1 MIIHGKSHWIWQRV
15 NAVIMLPLLLWMM
28 FSVATLDIFSSN
40 TLLLWL
46 QNPLNGIL
54 TCLLLFSTAS
64 HFRLGFQMIIED
76 YVSDGSL
83 RNKIIYLNIIFNF
96 KAESIGRKE
105 AQLLIK
111 SEIKIMNRNFSY
123 LKLKDTKL
131 VSDSKFKINGNKNR
145 L

>member
-1 MIIHGKSHWIWQRV
+1 MVEKLV
-15 NAVIMLPLLLWMM
+15 
-28 FSVATLDIFSSN
+28 IFS
-40 TLLLWL
+40 LLYKSSKTY
-46 QNPLNGIL
+46 NPKAVEVEKNI
-54 TCLLLFSTAS
+54 
-64 HFRLGFQMIIED
+64 
-76 YVSDGSL
+76 
-83 RNKIIYLNIIFNF
+83 KLNIIFNF

>member
-28 FSVATLDIFSSN
+28 FSIATLDIFSSN

-76 YVSDGSL
+76 YVSDSSL
-83 RNKIIYLNIIFNF
+83 RNKIIYINIILFW
-96 KAESIGRKE
+96 
-105 AQLLIK
+105 LLAFAGIYA
-111 SEIKIMNRNFSY
+111 IYKIF
-123 LKLKDTKL
+123 
-131 VSDSKFKINGNKNR
+131 
-145 L
+145 

>member
-1 MIIHGKSHWIWQRV
+1 MVEKLV
-15 NAVIMLPLLLWMM
+15 
-28 FSVATLDIFSSN
+28 IFS
-40 TLLLWL
+40 LLYRSSKTY
-46 QNPLNGIL
+46 NPKAVEVEKNI
-54 TCLLLFSTAS
+54 
-64 HFRLGFQMIIED
+64 
-76 YVSDGSL
+76 
-83 RNKIIYLNIIFNF
+83 KLNIIFNF

>member
-1 MIIHGKSHWIWQRV
+1 MVEKLVIFCPLYKS
-15 NAVIMLPLLLWMM
+15 
-28 FSVATLDIFSSN
+28 SKTY
-40 TLLLWL
+40 
-46 QNPLNGIL
+46 NPKAEEVEKNI
-54 TCLLLFSTAS
+54 
-64 HFRLGFQMIIED
+64 
-76 YVSDGSL
+76 
-83 RNKIIYLNIIFNF
+83 KLNIIFNF

-131 VSDSKFKINGNKNR
+131 VSDNKFKINGNKNR

>member
-1 MIIHGKSHWIWQRV
+1 MIG
-15 NAVIMLPLLLWMM
+15 
-28 FSVATLDIFSSN
+28 
-40 TLLLWL
+40 TLLTFCLSYKFSKIY
-46 QNPLNGIL
+46 NPKAVEVEKNI
-54 TCLLLFSTAS
+54 
-64 HFRLGFQMIIED
+64 
-76 YVSDGSL
+76 
-83 RNKIIYLNIIFNF
+83 KLNIIFNF

-131 VSDSKFKINGNKNR
+131 VSDSKFKIIGNKNI

>member
-1 MIIHGKSHWIWQRV
+1 M
-15 NAVIMLPLLLWMM
+15 
-28 FSVATLDIFSSN
+28 
-40 TLLLWL
+40 
-46 QNPLNGIL
+46 
-54 TCLLLFSTAS
+54 
-64 HFRLGFQMIIED
+64 
-76 YVSDGSL
+76 
-83 RNKIIYLNIIFNF
+83 
-96 KAESIGRKE
+96 KE

>member
-1 MIIHGKSHWIWQRV
+1 MVEKL
-15 NAVIMLPLLLWMM
+15 VI
-28 FSVATLDIFSSN
+28 F
-40 TLLLWL
+40 
-46 QNPLNGIL
+46 
-54 TCLLLFSTAS
+54 CLLYESSKTYNPKAVEVEKN
-64 HFRLGFQMIIED
+64 I
-76 YVSDGSL
+76 
-83 RNKIIYLNIIFNF
+83 KLNIIFNF

>member
-1 MIIHGKSHWIWQRV
+1 MVEKLVIFCPLYKSSKTY
-15 NAVIMLPLLLWMM
+15 NPKAVEVEKNI
-28 FSVATLDIFSSN
+28 
-40 TLLLWL
+40 
-46 QNPLNGIL
+46 
-54 TCLLLFSTAS
+54 
-64 HFRLGFQMIIED
+64 
-76 YVSDGSL
+76 
-83 RNKIIYLNIIFNF
+83 KLNIIFNF

-145 L
+145 LWINL

>member
-1 MIIHGKSHWIWQRV
+1 MVEKLVIFCPLYKS
-15 NAVIMLPLLLWMM
+15 
-28 FSVATLDIFSSN
+28 SKTY
-40 TLLLWL
+40 
-46 QNPLNGIL
+46 NPKAEEVEKNI
-54 TCLLLFSTAS
+54 
-64 HFRLGFQMIIED
+64 
-76 YVSDGSL
+76 
-83 RNKIIYLNIIFNF
+83 KLNIIFNF

-145 L
+145 LWINL

>member
-1 MIIHGKSHWIWQRV
+1 MVEKL
-15 NAVIMLPLLLWMM
+15 VIFCLLYK
-28 FSVATLDIFSSN
+28 SSN
-40 TLLLWL
+40 TY
-46 QNPLNGIL
+46 NPKAVEVEKNI
-54 TCLLLFSTAS
+54 
-64 HFRLGFQMIIED
+64 
-76 YVSDGSL
+76 
-83 RNKIIYLNIIFNF
+83 KLNIIFNF

-131 VSDSKFKINGNKNR
+131 VSDSKFKINGKKNR

>member
-1 MIIHGKSHWIWQRV
+1 MVEKLV
-15 NAVIMLPLLLWMM
+15 
-28 FSVATLDIFSSN
+28 IFS
-40 TLLLWL
+40 LLYKSSKTY
-46 QNPLNGIL
+46 NPKAVEVEKNI
-54 TCLLLFSTAS
+54 
-64 HFRLGFQMIIED
+64 
-76 YVSDGSL
+76 
-83 RNKIIYLNIIFNF
+83 KLNIIFNC

-123 LKLKDTKL
+123 LKLNDTKL

>member
-1 MIIHGKSHWIWQRV
+1 MVEK
-15 NAVIMLPLLLWMM
+15 LL
-28 FSVATLDIFSSN
+28 IF
-40 TLLLWL
+40 
-46 QNPLNGIL
+46 
-54 TCLLLFSTAS
+54 CLL
-64 HFRLGFQMIIED
+64 
-76 YVSDGSL
+76 
-83 RNKIIYLNIIFNF
+83 NKSSKTYNPKAVEVEKNIKLNIIFNF

-123 LKLKDTKL
+123 LKLNDTKL

>member
-1 MIIHGKSHWIWQRV
+1 MVEKLV
-15 NAVIMLPLLLWMM
+15 
-28 FSVATLDIFSSN
+28 IFS
-40 TLLLWL
+40 LLYKSSKTY
-46 QNPLNGIL
+46 NPKAVEVEKNI
-54 TCLLLFSTAS
+54 
-64 HFRLGFQMIIED
+64 
-76 YVSDGSL
+76 
-83 RNKIIYLNIIFNF
+83 KLNIIFNF

-105 AQLLIK
+105 AQLLMK

>member
-1 MIIHGKSHWIWQRV
+1 MV
-15 NAVIMLPLLLWMM
+15 NLLVI
-28 FSVATLDIFSSN
+28 F
-40 TLLLWL
+40 
-46 QNPLNGIL
+46 
-54 TCLLLFSTAS
+54 CLLYKSSKTYNPKAVEVEKN
-64 HFRLGFQMIIED
+64 I
-76 YVSDGSL
+76 
-83 RNKIIYLNIIFNF
+83 KLNIIFNF